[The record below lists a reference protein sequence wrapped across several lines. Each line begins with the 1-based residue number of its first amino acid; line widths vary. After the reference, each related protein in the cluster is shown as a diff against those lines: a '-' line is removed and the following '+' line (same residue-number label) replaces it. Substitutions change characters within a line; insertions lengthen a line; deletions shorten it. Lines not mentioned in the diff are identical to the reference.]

1 MTQLDI
7 HGIFLISSC
16 FNPTTIM
23 IANFRK
29 KELAVIIRKHYLIL
43 IEDDIHAFLT
53 TGIIFDYQQPMSNI
67 LLEQSV

>member
-1 MTQLDI
+1 
-7 HGIFLISSC
+7 
-16 FNPTTIM
+16 M